1 MPLTGYLEIPEI
13 DGESRVSK
21 ETADE
26 FEFEFTETLSKTVS
40 IEELIDAGLISKDDL
55 YAQEEREKMEYYSEK
70 EEMMETEA
78 MTLEYFDFI

>member
-1 MPLTGYLEIPEI
+1 MPLTGYLHIPEI

-26 FEFEFTETLSKTVS
+26 FEFDFSEKFSKTVN
-40 IEELIDAGLISKDDL
+40 IEELIEAGLISKEDL
-55 YAQEEREKMEYYSEK
+55 YAQEEREKREYYSEK
-70 EEMMETEA
+70 EEMMETEE

>member
-1 MPLTGYLEIPEI
+1 MTGYLHIPEI
-13 DGESRVSK
+13 DGESRMSE

-26 FEFEFTETLSKTVS
+26 FEFDFSEKFSETVS
-40 IEELIDAGLISKDDL
+40 IEELIDAGLISKEDL

-78 MTLEYFDFI
+78 STFEYYDFI